1 MSDEPETP
9 ESEFVRKW
17 KHDGNAT
24 MIQAV
29 QIIATLTAERDALR
43 TALEKALNWMESTN
57 DYESLSPAGHA
68 ILRDEMKAAR
78 EALGGKS

>member
-1 MSDEPETP
+1 MDCGLGGVASAGASDRCGCDGGTAMSHET
-9 ESEFVRKW
+9 EFVRKW

-43 TALEKALNWMESTN
+43 TALEL
-57 DYESLSPAGHA
+57 SLIH
-68 ILRDEMKAAR
+68 I
-78 EALGGKS
+78 